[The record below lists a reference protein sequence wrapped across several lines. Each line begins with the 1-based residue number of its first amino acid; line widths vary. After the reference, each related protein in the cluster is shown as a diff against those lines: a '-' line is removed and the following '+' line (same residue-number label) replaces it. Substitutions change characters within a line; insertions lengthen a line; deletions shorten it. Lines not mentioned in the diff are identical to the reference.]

1 MRCHMPVE
9 MSIRDGLG
17 GSLWPAKDNAPKQ
30 QIAIL
35 PAMIAALN
43 GAFDDISKAMKLH
56 RVWVALA
63 HEDIGDQHRRTTLGP
78 LWMLVNY
85 LAFIGTFI
93 FVFKTSDTDSTGYTA
108 YASIGLVVWFYLM
121 EMISLSVPL
130 FSREG
135 SFIQGT
141 RLPLFVYVMRLTLQ
155 CIIRALYSVVG
166 CIAVLLLSGLGVSP
180 EWLLSVPGLLLIVL
194 ATPAMVTVFAFL
206 GAFFPD
212 AQFIVGNIMRVGTFL
227 TPVFWVYHGQSGIQN
242 YAFHWNPFTYFLE
255 VVRTPI
261 ANGEFPMHAFAV
273 TAYISLAFWAI
284 ALLLLGRYRKR
295 VVFLI

>member
-1 MRCHMPVE
+1 MPIE
-9 MSIRDGLG
+9 MAIRDGLG
-17 GSLWPAKDNAPKQ
+17 GSLWPAKNNAPEQ
-30 QIAIL
+30 RIAIL

-43 GAFDDISKAMKLH
+43 GAFDDISKAMRLH
-56 RVWVALA
+56 RVWIALA

-93 FVFKTSDTDSTGYTA
+93 FVFKTKDTDSAGYTA

-130 FSREG
+130 FSREA

-141 RLPLFVYVMRLTLQ
+141 RLPLFVYVMRLTVQ
-155 CIIRALYSVVG
+155 CVIRASYSVAG
-166 CIAVLLLSGLGVSP
+166 CIVILLLSGLGISA
-180 EWLLSVPGLLLIVL
+180 EWLLCVPGLLLIVL
-194 ATPAMVTVFAFL
+194 ATPAIVTVFAFL

-227 TPVFWVYHGQSGIQN
+227 TPVFWAYHGQGGIQN
-242 YAFHWNPFTYFLE
+242 YAYHWNPFTYFLE
-255 VVRTPI
+255 VVRAPI
-261 ANGEFPMHAFAV
+261 ASGDFPMHAFAV
-273 TAYISLAFWAI
+273 TAYISLAFWAV
-284 ALLLLGRYRKR
+284 ALLLLGGYRKR

>member
-1 MRCHMPVE
+1 
-9 MSIRDGLG
+9 MSIETAIRQGLG

-30 QIAIL
+30 QIATL

-85 LAFIGTFI
+85 FAFVGTFV
-93 FVFKTSDTDSTGYTA
+93 FVFVTKDASNPSYVA
-108 YASIGLVVWFYLM
+108 YVAIGMLVWFYLS
-121 EMISLSVPL
+121 ETIIVSVSL
-130 FSREG
+130 FQREA

-141 RLPLFVYVMRLTLQ
+141 TLPLFVYVMRLAMQ
-155 CIIRALYSVVG
+155 SVIRAGYSLAG
-166 CIAVLLLSGLGVSP
+166 CVLILLLSGYGIDAN
-180 EWLLSVPGLLLIVL
+180 WLLSLPGLLLIVL
-194 ATPAMVTVFAFL
+194 ATPAFVMVFAFL

-212 AQFIVGNIMRVGTFL
+212 SEFIVGNMMRVGMFL
-227 TPVFWVYHGQSGIQN
+227 TPVFWVYSGQEGIQK
-242 YAFHWNPFTYFLE
+242 YAYHWNPFTYFLE
-255 VVRTPI
+255 GVREPI
-261 ANGEFPMHAFAV
+261 TAGIFPTHALAV
-273 TAYISLAFWAI
+273 TGYICIGAWAV
-284 ALLLLGRYRKR
+284 ALLLLGRYRKH